1 MNMEPITTMAKS
13 IKVTITY
20 CAECRY
26 EPQTLELAGAL
37 MKAFSYNLSS
47 IVLIP
52 WHDGAF
58 DVRVGDVL
66 VHAMERDGGFP
77 KNETVIDAV
86 RAQLSAAA
94 S

>member
-1 MNMEPITTMAKS
+1 MAKPV
-13 IKVTITY
+13 KVTITY

-37 MKAFSYNLSS
+37 MKEFSYNLSS
-47 IVLIP
+47 IMLIP

-58 DVRVGDVL
+58 DVRVGDQL

-77 KNETVIDAV
+77 KNETVIAAV
-86 RAQLSAAA
+86 REQLAVT
-94 S
+94 

>member
-1 MNMEPITTMAKS
+1 MSSAMAKS
-13 IKVTITY
+13 VKVTITY

-26 EPQTLELAGAL
+26 EPQTLELAGAI
-37 MKAFSYNLSS
+37 MKAFTYNLSS

-86 RAQLSAAA
+86 RAQLSA